1 MSALVMDSLNARDL
15 MTREVVS
22 IPPTM
27 PVTAIA
33 RLLAERGIS
42 AVPVLAAGGRM
53 LGIVTELDLIRRL
66 AGAEDRSP
74 GWLHRLVGNRDR
86 DAERYAQVHGM
97 LAEDVM
103 TRDVIC
109 VDEDTS
115 AEHIAHLMEE
125 RGIRRVPVLRDDCLV
140 GIVSRADLLQ
150 ALLTPP
156 APLGSGS
163 AEDERIRAELWRE
176 IREQPWADTLYTYV
190 NVRDGV
196 VEFQGFAR
204 SAAVRRA
211 LRAMAHR
218 IEGVRRVN
226 DTMEDGLPANLLC

>member
-1 MSALVMDSLNARDL
+1 MSALVMDSLIARDL

-27 PVTAIA
+27 PVSSIA

-42 AVPVLAAGGRM
+42 AVPVVAPDGRM

-66 AGAEDRSP
+66 SSAEDRQP
-74 GWLHRLVGNRDR
+74 GWLNRLIGNRDR

-103 TRDVIC
+103 TRNVIS
-109 VDEDTS
+109 VEEDNS

-125 RGIRRVPVLRDDCLV
+125 RGIRRVPVLRNGRLV

-150 ALLTPP
+150 ALLVPP
-156 APLGSGS
+156 APLGTGS
-163 AEDERIRAELWRE
+163 ADDERIRAALWRE
-176 IREQPWADTLYTYV
+176 IREQPWADTFYTYV

-204 SAAVRRA
+204 SSAVRRG

-218 IEGVRRVN
+218 IEGVRRVDDN
-226 DTMEDGLPANLLC
+226 MEDGLPANIIY

>member
-1 MSALVMDSLNARDL
+1 MSALVMESLLARDL

-27 PVTAIA
+27 PVGSVA

-42 AVPVLAAGGRM
+42 AVPVLAADGRM

-66 AGAEDRSP
+66 SGAEDQRP
-74 GWLHRLVGNRDR
+74 GWLHRLIGNRDL
-86 DAERYAQVHGM
+86 DAERYAQVHGT

-103 TRDVIC
+103 TRDVVF
-109 VDEDTS
+109 VDESNS

-125 RGIRRVPVLRDDCLV
+125 RGIRRVPVLREGRLV

-150 ALLTPP
+150 ALLTPSASL
-156 APLGSGS
+156 APS
-163 AEDERIRAELWRE
+163 ASEDERIRAALWRE
-176 IREQPWADTLYTYV
+176 IREQPWADTLYTYA

-211 LRAMAHR
+211 LKALANG
-218 IEGVRRVN
+218 IEGVRRVDDN
-226 DTMEDGLPANLLC
+226 MEEGLPVNLGY

>member
-1 MSALVMDSLNARDL
+1 MSALVMESLIARDL
-15 MTREVVS
+15 MTRDVVS

-27 PVTAIA
+27 PVASVA

-42 AVPVLAAGGRM
+42 ALPVVSSDGRM
-53 LGIVTELDLIRRL
+53 IGIVTELDLIRRL
-66 AGAEDRSP
+66 AGAEDRRP
-74 GWLHRLVGNRDR
+74 GWLHRLVGSRDR

-103 TRDVIC
+103 TRDVLS
-109 VDEDTS
+109 VEEDTS

-125 RGIRRVPVLRDDCLV
+125 RGIRRVPVLRDGQLV

-150 ALLTPP
+150 ALMVPP
-156 APLGSGS
+156 ASLGTDAAG
-163 AEDERIRAELWRE
+163 DERIRAALWRE
-176 IREQPWADTLYTYV
+176 IREQPWADTFYTYV

-196 VEFQGFAR
+196 VDFQGFAR
-204 SAAVRRA
+204 SDALRRG

-218 IEGVRRVN
+218 IEGVRRVDDN
-226 DTMEDGLPANLLC
+226 MADGLPANVMY